1 MTHHESIQTY
11 TAAISALD
19 VGAFADCFI
28 QKCEINDPVGAPV
41 IHGHDGAK
49 AFFNGMAALL
59 SKIEMKPVAIHV
71 GGTRAAFS
79 WTMVAEGKQGQKAT
93 SEGIDVLEFDETG
106 KIIRS
111 WGYWNPGPFVAAL
124 TA

>member
-79 WTMVAEGKQGQKAT
+79 WTMVAEGKQAKRLLLKAST
-93 SEGIDVLEFDETG
+93 SSNSTKPARSSAAGATG
-106 KIIRS
+106 TQAHSSLR
-111 WGYWNPGPFVAAL
+111 
-124 TA
+124 